1 MTLPVLY
8 VDNHMLVVSKP
19 PGLLAQGDQTGDAS
33 ILSLGKAYV
42 KAAFDKPGN
51 VYLGLVH
58 RLDRPSSGLMVLART
73 SKAMRRLS
81 EQFRERRVEK
91 RYVALVEG
99 NLTGEGVWED
109 YLVRDQRRMRVVAS
123 QMAEAKRA
131 ILHWTAVAHH
141 EGLTLVSIQLLT
153 GRRHQ
158 IRCQFAHYGAPLLG
172 DVRYGASRP
181 LDGRNIALHAWQLT
195 VQHPVEQQSMAFEAP
210 IPPVWSIACAPAMEK
225 EMRGWQRF
233 AKTSKDRWSTG

>member
-1 MTLPVLY
+1 MNISVLY

-19 PGLLAQGDQTGDAS
+19 PGMLAQGDQTGDAS
-33 ILSLGKAYV
+33 VLSLGKTYV

-99 NLTGEGVWED
+99 DLTGKGVWED
-109 YLVRDQRRMRVVAS
+109 YLVRNQRRMCVAAS
-123 QMAEAKRA
+123 KTAEAKRA
-131 ILHWTAVAHH
+131 ILRWTAVAHH
-141 EGLTLVSIQLLT
+141 GRLTLVSIQLLT

-158 IRCQFAHYGAPLLG
+158 IRCQFAHHGTPILG
-172 DVRYGASRP
+172 DVRYGASSP
-181 LDGRNIALHAWQLT
+181 LDGRNIALHAWQLI
-195 VQHPVEQQSMAFEAP
+195 VQHPVEQQPMTFEDP
-210 IPPVWSIACAPAMEK
+210 IPPVWSIVSTPAMEK
-225 EMRGWQRF
+225 EIRDWQRF
-233 AKTSKDRWSTG
+233 TKTSRD

>member
-1 MTLPVLY
+1 MNVSVLY

-19 PGLLAQGDQTGDAS
+19 PGLLAQGDRTGDAS
-33 ILSLGKAYV
+33 VLSLGKAYV

-99 NLTGEGVWED
+99 GLTGEGVWED
-109 YLVRDQRRMRVVAS
+109 YLVWNQRRMCVVAS
-123 QMAEAKRA
+123 KTAEAKRA
-131 ILHWTAVAHH
+131 ILRWTAVARH
-141 EGLTLVSIQLLT
+141 GRLTLVSIQLLT

-158 IRCQFAHYGAPLLG
+158 IRCQFAHHGTPLLG
-172 DVRYGASRP
+172 DVRYGANHA

-195 VQHPVEQQSMAFEAP
+195 VQHPVEQQSMTFEDS
-210 IPPVWSIACAPAMEK
+210 IPAVWSIACDPAMEK
-225 EMRGWQRF
+225 EIRDWRRF
-233 AKTSKDRWSTG
+233 AKTSRDKRSTA

>member
-1 MTLPVLY
+1 MNVSVLY

-19 PGLLAQGDQTGDAS
+19 PGLLAQGDHTGDAS
-33 ILSLGKAYV
+33 VLSLGKAYV
-42 KAAFDKPGN
+42 KAAFHKPGN

-81 EQFRERRVEK
+81 GQFRERRVEK

-99 NLTGEGVWED
+99 DLTGEGVWED
-109 YLVRDQRRMRVVAS
+109 DLVWSQRQACVVAS
-123 QMAEAKRA
+123 KPAEAKRA
-131 ILHWTAVAHH
+131 ILRWTAVAHH
-141 EGLTLVSIQLLT
+141 GGLTLVSIQLLT

-158 IRCQFAHYGAPLLG
+158 IRCQFAHRGTPVLG
-172 DVRYGASRP
+172 DVRYGARRP

-195 VQHPVEQQSMAFEAP
+195 VQHPVEQQSMTFEDP
-210 IPPVWSIACAPAMEK
+210 IPPVWSIVCAPKMEK

-233 AKTSKDRWSTG
+233 AKTSKDKWSTA